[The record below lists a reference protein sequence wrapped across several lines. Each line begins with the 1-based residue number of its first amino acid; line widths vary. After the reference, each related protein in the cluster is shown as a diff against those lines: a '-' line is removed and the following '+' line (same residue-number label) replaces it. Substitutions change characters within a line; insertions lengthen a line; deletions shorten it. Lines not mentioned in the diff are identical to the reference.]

1 MGAYVTLELAKNH
14 LSVEPDF
21 TDDDTYIENLVK
33 VAEVRV
39 AKELCVSPK
48 ELATLDGGVEPPAPQ
63 IRLIIRL
70 LRDLHPKIHPKIK
83 SDSLIIILYIKHY
96 LQVLNNLTI
105 MMPCGILLYF
115 LLFCLFLSNKY
126 VTLKYHFGLDWN

>member
-1 MGAYVTLELAKNH
+1 MEK
-14 LSVEPDF
+14 
-21 TDDDTYIENLVK
+21 DDRKWEIIESEYLIRRPWLTARRDRVK
-33 VAEVRV
+33 
-39 AKELCVSPK
+39 L
-48 ELATLDGGVEPPAPQ
+48 PPAPQ

-70 LRDLHPKIHPKIK
+70 LQDLHPEIHPKIK

>member
-1 MGAYVTLELAKNH
+1 MASSFGRGFDSLQLHK
-14 LSVEPDF
+14 L
-21 TDDDTYIENLVK
+21 
-33 VAEVRV
+33 
-39 AKELCVSPK
+39 
-48 ELATLDGGVEPPAPQ
+48 
-63 IRLIIRL
+63 RLIIRL
-70 LRDLHPKIHPKIK
+70 LQDLHPEIHPKIK

>member
-1 MGAYVTLELAKNH
+1 MDTLIERK
-14 LSVEPDF
+14 SVSLPGGF
-21 TDDDTYIENLVK
+21 M
-33 VAEVRV
+33 EVREYYSYWYSFFILFFV
-39 AKELCVSPK
+39 IPV
-48 ELATLDGGVEPPAPQ
+48 PPAPQ

-115 LLFCLFLSNKY
+115 FFAVLFVLIK
-126 VTLKYHFGLDWN
+126 